1 MDDHEHDEWSRVMWW
16 RRRKLRELGIDSRLA
31 TMYADTA
38 DYHDV
43 ETLAA
48 RTGWTVDQAF
58 EVLRP

>member
-1 MDDHEHDEWSRVMWW
+1 MDDHEHDEWTAVMWW

-31 TMYADTA
+31 TLYADA
-38 DYHDV
+38 VDYHDV

-48 RTGWTVDQAF
+48 RTGWTAEQAF